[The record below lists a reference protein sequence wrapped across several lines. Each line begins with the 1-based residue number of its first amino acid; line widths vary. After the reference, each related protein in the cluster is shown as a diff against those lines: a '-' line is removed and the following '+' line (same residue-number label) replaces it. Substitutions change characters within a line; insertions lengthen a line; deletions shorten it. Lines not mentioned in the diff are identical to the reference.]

1 MKQQELDDVKTK
13 VVILYSDV
21 KTCINWNADEI
32 EKRAERLSD
41 IIVKLYSI
49 EQPTQVISFADPRYQ
64 EYTCEDPDNATYKAP
79 NYYVLQ
85 GERVN
90 TSNFAEMLRSIVSRL
105 YEQDSR
111 IIIDMA
117 RKNEKILSW
126 SQNVMFSYD
135 VNEVYGDYKLET
147 TDIYMS
153 TGFSAAHIMYIIR
166 ALLERYDIDKSD
178 FVYSARSNKPVAKED
193 KIV

>member
-21 KTCINWNADEI
+21 KGLTVWNADTI
-32 EKRAERLSD
+32 EKRADRLAD
-41 IIVKLYSI
+41 IIVKLYPI
-49 EQPTQVISFADPRYQ
+49 EQPGQIISFADPRYQ
-64 EYTCEDPDNATYKAP
+64 EYTCEDPDTATYKAP

-90 TSNFAEMLRSIVSRL
+90 ITNFAEMLRSVISRL
-105 YEQDSR
+105 YEQDKT
-111 IIIDMA
+111 IIEDMA

-135 VNEVYGDYKLET
+135 VDQVYGDYKLEN
-147 TDIYMS
+147 TDIYES

-166 ALLERYDIDKSD
+166 ALLDRYDIDRSD
-178 FVYSARSNKPVAKED
+178 FVYSARSNKPATKDE
-193 KIV
+193 K